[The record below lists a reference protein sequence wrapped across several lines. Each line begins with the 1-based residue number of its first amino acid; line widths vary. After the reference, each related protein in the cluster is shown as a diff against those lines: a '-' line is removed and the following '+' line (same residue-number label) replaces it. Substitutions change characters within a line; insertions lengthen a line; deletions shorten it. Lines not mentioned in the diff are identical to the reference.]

1 MKFGENLKRLR
12 KAKKLSQEELAEKV
26 NVSRQ
31 SVSKWETG
39 DAYPEMNNIL
49 ELCHIFHCNINEL
62 VNDSIIDMDS
72 LDEETKMS
80 IVKFKREKQKK
91 MKGLSSAIAIISKI
105 SRIAVLVAIPAIV
118 ATMIILGVLTSK
130 MEFRDDIL
138 SFRGLDEEIRLVID
152 DDNSKIMVNGKTVLD
167 NIKDPNNTIK
177 IFRDIINNNS
187 KYVLIGYMELGFI
200 FLLISLVFIYK
211 MLKHLEQLFNNIK
224 KGDTPFTLENV
235 SHIKKMSY
243 LMILVTLLPSFGGAI
258 FEILLGLDLNVGF
271 EMFTLLEVLFLFSI
285 AYIFEYGYEIQLDSN
300 GKMYGDENE

>member
-130 MEFRDDIL
+130 IEFHDDIL

-152 DDNSKIMVNGKTVLD
+152 DDHSKLMLNGETVLD

-177 IFRDIINNNS
+177 IFRNIIDNNS

-285 AYIFEYGYEIQLDSN
+285 AYIFEYGYEIQLDSK
-300 GKMYGDENE
+300 GKMYGDEDE